1 FILSGIDRLIFVSDL
16 AKREFL
22 SSNPPIDPIKI
33 GIIHNS
39 IVIPGKFTTPVP
51 APDNREVKLL
61 FTGRLSPEKGIDTL
75 IKALPL
81 LSDIPLRLRIAGTGS
96 KEYQESLLKL
106 AADLGVTEKI
116 DWIGFIP
123 DVYEEVRKADI
134 CVAPS
139 RARESFGLTVI
150 EAMSQGRPVVT
161 TDNGAQPEII
171 TDGKDGLL
179 IRPED
184 ENLLAEAIRKLSA
197 DPDLRHEMGRN
208 AFNTFSARFSY
219 DIFFRKMMEEYEG
232 NSND

>member
-1 FILSGIDRLIFVSDL
+1 
-16 AKREFL
+16 
-22 SSNPPIDPIKI
+22 
-33 GIIHNS
+33 
-39 IVIPGKFTTPVP
+39 
-51 APDNREVKLL
+51 
-61 FTGRLSPEKGIDTL
+61 L

-184 ENLLAEAIRKLSA
+184 ENFLAEAIRKLSA
-197 DPDLRHEMGRN
+197 DPDLRREMGRN